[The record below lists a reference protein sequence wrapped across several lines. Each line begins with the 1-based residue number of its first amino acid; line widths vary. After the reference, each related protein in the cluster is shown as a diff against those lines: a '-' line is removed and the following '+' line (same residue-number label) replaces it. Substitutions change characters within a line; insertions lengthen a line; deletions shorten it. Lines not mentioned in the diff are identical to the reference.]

1 METRN
6 RLAASRDEGRGQY
19 WRKEVTSTRQ
29 RTCMNDPWTWTTVWG
44 LTMRVGGGI
53 GRGRQR
59 WKNWNNCNRIT
70 VKNYMNSG
78 FSDYKVMFSP
88 FC

>member
-44 LTMRVGGGI
+44 LTMKVGDGLGA
-53 GRGRQR
+53 GRQKG
-59 WKNWNNCNRIT
+59 KNWDNYNSRKF
-70 VKNYMNSG
+70 KN
-78 FSDYKVMFSP
+78 V
-88 FC
+88 